1 MNSRKSSTYFLF
13 YEHEHEKRVRPGC
26 NANRIHEIQSQR
38 ALFRYIRTRNA
49 VGEPTQLGAGKRT
62 DVDRYSSWKEEKK
75 LVLSLSNSAAADVH
89 FIIIIPT
96 RILV

>member
-1 MNSRKSSTYFLF
+1 MNMNTRSVSD
-13 YEHEHEKRVRPGC
+13 RVVTQIEFMRFR
-26 NANRIHEIQSQR
+26 AR